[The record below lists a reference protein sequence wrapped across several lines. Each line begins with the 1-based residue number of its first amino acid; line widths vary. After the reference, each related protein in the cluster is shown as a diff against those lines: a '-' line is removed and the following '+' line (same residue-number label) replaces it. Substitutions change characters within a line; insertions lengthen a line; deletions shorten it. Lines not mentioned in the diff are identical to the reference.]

1 MNQGVKNII
10 TLIAVAIG
18 FLLTW
23 QLKTIVGYM
32 LISLVLALIGKPIMQ
47 LLKKPS
53 CKGKKLP
60 NGLRAAVT
68 LLILF
73 MFFSGVFSIFIPL
86 VMEEARILSSI
97 DFDQVSEGLQEPI
110 NDCQNWLHNN
120 HLMNPE
126 NNLEDELLSIF
137 SFTKVGTLFSSIFGM
152 LGNGLIALFS
162 ILFITFFLLKEKYLA
177 NSVITAFT
185 PEDKQENI
193 NNILKNTKELLSRY
207 FIGIIIQIAA
217 ITIIVS
223 TGLSFLGVQY
233 AILIGFLA
241 GLINLIPYIGPIIG
255 GIIGVFIGI
264 STNLDLEFY
273 TELLPLSGKIFL
285 VFAGMQLI
293 DNFVFQP
300 LIFSNSVKA
309 HPLEIFLVVLSSGT
323 IWGITGMIVA
333 IPFYT
338 LFRVAAKE
346 FLSEFKV
353 IEELTKNL

>member
-10 TLIAVAIG
+10 SLIAVAIG
-18 FLLTW
+18 FLLIW
-23 QLKTIVGYM
+23 QLKTIVGYV
-32 LISLVLALIGKPIMQ
+32 LISLVLALIGRPIMQ

-53 CKGKKLP
+53 FKDKKLP
-60 NGLRAAVT
+60 NSLRATIT
-68 LLILF
+68 LLMLF
-73 MFFSGVFSIFIPL
+73 IFFAGVFSLFIPL
-86 VMEEARILSSI
+86 VMEEARIISSI
-97 DFDQVSEGLQEPI
+97 NFEHVIEGLQEPI

-120 HLMNPE
+120 HLMNSE
-126 NNLEDELLSIF
+126 NKLEDELFSIF
-137 SFTKVGTLFSSIFGM
+137 SFTQVGTLFNSIFGI
-152 LGNGLIALFS
+152 LGNSLIAFFS
-162 ILFITFFLLKEKYLA
+162 ILFITFFFLKEKYLV

-207 FIGIIIQIAA
+207 FIGVIVQIAA
-217 ITIIVS
+217 ITLIVS
-223 TGLSFLGVQY
+223 TGLSFLGVQH

-241 GLINLIPYIGPIIG
+241 GVINVIPYIGPIIG
-255 GIIGVFIGI
+255 GIICILIGI
-264 STNLDLEFY
+264 STNLHLDFY
-273 TELLPLSGKIFL
+273 TEILPLSGKIFL
-285 VFAGMQLI
+285 VFAAMQLI

-309 HPLEIFLVVLSSGT
+309 HPLEIFLVVLSAGT
-323 IWGITGMIVA
+323 IWGITGMILA

-353 IEELTKNL
+353 IEQLTKNL

>member
-1 MNQGVKNII
+1 MNQGLKNII
-10 TLIAVAIG
+10 TIIAVAIG
-18 FLLTW
+18 FLLAW
-23 QLKTIVGYM
+23 QLKTIIGYV
-32 LISLVLALIGKPIMQ
+32 LISLVLALIGRPIMQ
-47 LLKKPS
+47 LLKIPS
-53 CKGKKLP
+53 FKGKKLP

-73 MFFSGVFSIFIPL
+73 IFFSGVFSLFIPL

-97 DFDQVSEGLQEPI
+97 NFEHVAEGLQEPI
-110 NDCQNWLHNN
+110 NDCQRWLHNN

-137 SFTKVGTLFSSIFGM
+137 SFTQVGTLFSSIFGM
-152 LGNGLIALFS
+152 LGNSLISLFS

-185 PEDKQENI
+185 PENKQENI

-223 TGLSFLGVQY
+223 TGLSFLGVQH

-241 GLINLIPYIGPIIG
+241 GVINVIPYIGPVIG
-255 GIIGVFIGI
+255 GLIGVLIGI
-264 STNLDLEFY
+264 STNLQLEFY

-285 VFAGMQLI
+285 VFATMQLI
-293 DNFVFQP
+293 DNFIFQP

-309 HPLEIFLVVLSSGT
+309 HPLEIFIVVLSAGT

-338 LFRVAAKE
+338 LFRVVAKE

-353 IEELTKNL
+353 IEQLTKNL

>member
-18 FLLTW
+18 FLLAW
-23 QLKTIVGYM
+23 QLKTIVGYV
-32 LISLVLALIGKPIMQ
+32 LISLVIALIGRPIMQ

-53 CKGKKLP
+53 FKGKKLP
-60 NGLRAAVT
+60 NSLRAAVT

-73 MFFSGVFSIFIPL
+73 MFFSGVFSLFIPL
-86 VMEEARILSSI
+86 VMEEARIISSVNFEHI
-97 DFDQVSEGLQEPI
+97 VEGLQEPI

-126 NNLEDELLSIF
+126 NNLEDELISIF
-137 SFTKVGTLFSSIFGM
+137 SFTQVGTLFSSIFGM

-162 ILFITFFLLKEKYLA
+162 ILFITFFLLKEKYLT

-193 NNILKNTKELLSRY
+193 NNILINTKELLSRY

-217 ITIIVS
+217 ITLIVS
-223 TGLSFLGVQY
+223 TGLSFLGVQH

-241 GLINLIPYIGPIIG
+241 GVINVIPYIGPIIG
-255 GIIGVFIGI
+255 GIIGVLIGI
-264 STNLDLEFY
+264 STNLHLEFY

-309 HPLEIFLVVLSSGT
+309 HPLEIFLLVLSSGT
-323 IWGITGMIVA
+323 LWGITGMIVA

-338 LFRVAAKE
+338 LFRVVAKE

-353 IEELTKNL
+353 IEQLTKNL

>member
-73 MFFSGVFSIFIPL
+73 MFFSGVFSMFIPL

>member
-1 MNQGVKNII
+1 MNQGLKNII
-10 TLIAVAIG
+10 TIVAVAIG
-18 FLLTW
+18 LLLAW
-23 QLKTIVGYM
+23 QLKTIIGYV
-32 LISLVLALIGKPIMQ
+32 LISLVIALIGRPIMQ
-47 LLKKPS
+47 LLKIPS
-53 CKGKKLP
+53 IKGKKLP
-60 NGLRAAVT
+60 NGFMAAVT

-73 MFFSGVFSIFIPL
+73 IFFSGVFSLFIPL

-97 DFDQVSEGLQEPI
+97 NFEHVAEGLQEPI
-110 NDCQNWLHNN
+110 NDCQDWLHDN

-137 SFTKVGTLFSSIFGM
+137 SFTQVGSIFSSIFGM
-152 LGNGLIALFS
+152 LGNSLISLFS
-162 ILFITFFLLKEKYLA
+162 ILFITFFLLKEKYLV

-185 PEDKQENI
+185 PENKQENI

-223 TGLSFLGVQY
+223 TGLSFLEIQHV
-233 AILIGFLA
+233 ILIGFLA
-241 GLINLIPYIGPIIG
+241 GVINVIPYVGPVIG
-255 GIIGVFIGI
+255 GLIGVLIGI
-264 STNLDLEFY
+264 STNLQLEFY

-285 VFAGMQLI
+285 VFATMQLI
-293 DNFVFQP
+293 DNFIFQP

-309 HPLEIFLVVLSSGT
+309 HPLEIFIVVLSAGT

-338 LFRVAAKE
+338 LFRVVAKE

-353 IEELTKNL
+353 IEQLTKNL

>member
-10 TLIAVAIG
+10 TLIAVVIG
-18 FLLTW
+18 FLLIW
-23 QLKTIVGYM
+23 QLKTIVGYV
-32 LISLVLALIGKPIMQ
+32 LISLVLALIGRPIMQ
-47 LLKKPS
+47 LLKTPS
-53 CKGKKLP
+53 FKDKKLP
-60 NGLRAAVT
+60 NGLRAAIT

-73 MFFSGVFSIFIPL
+73 MFFSGVFSLFIPL
-86 VMEEARILSSI
+86 VMEEARIISSI
-97 DFDQVSEGLQEPI
+97 NFENVAEGLKEPI

-126 NNLEDELLSIF
+126 KKLEDELFSIF
-137 SFTKVGTLFSSIFGM
+137 SFTQVGTLFNSIFGI
-152 LGNGLIALFS
+152 LGNSLITLFS
-162 ILFITFFLLKEKYLA
+162 ILFITFFFLKEKYLV

-207 FIGIIIQIAA
+207 FIGVIIQIAS
-217 ITIIVS
+217 ITLVVS
-223 TGLSFLGVQY
+223 TGLSFLGVQH

-241 GLINLIPYIGPIIG
+241 GVINVIPYIGPIIG
-255 GIIGVFIGI
+255 GIIGVLIGI
-264 STNLDLEFY
+264 STNLHLEFY
-273 TELLPLSGKIFL
+273 TEILPLSGKIFL
-285 VFAGMQLI
+285 VFAAMQLI

-309 HPLEIFLVVLSSGT
+309 HPLEIFLVVLSAGT

-338 LFRVAAKE
+338 LFRVSAKE

-353 IEELTKNL
+353 IEQLTKNL

>member
-10 TLIAVAIG
+10 TIVAVTIG
-18 FLLTW
+18 LLLAW
-23 QLKTIVGYM
+23 QLRTIIGYV
-32 LISLVLALIGKPIMQ
+32 LISLVIALIGRPIMQ
-47 LLKKPS
+47 LLKIPS
-53 CKGKKLP
+53 IKGKKLP
-60 NGLRAAVT
+60 NGFMAGFT

-73 MFFSGVFSIFIPL
+73 IFFFGVFSLFIPL

-97 DFDQVSEGLQEPI
+97 NFEHVAEGLKEPI

-126 NNLEDELLSIF
+126 NNLEDELLNIF
-137 SFTKVGTLFSSIFGM
+137 SLTQVRTLFSSIFGM
-152 LGNGLIALFS
+152 LGDSLISLFS

-177 NSVITAFT
+177 NSVIIAFT
-185 PEDKQENI
+185 PEKKQENI
-193 NNILKNTKELLSRY
+193 NNILINTKELLSRY

-223 TGLSFLGVQY
+223 TGLSFLGIQHV
-233 AILIGFLA
+233 ILIGFLA
-241 GLINLIPYIGPIIG
+241 GVINVIPYVGPIIG
-255 GIIGVFIGI
+255 GLIGVLIGI
-264 STNLDLEFY
+264 STNLQLEFY
-273 TELLPLSGKIFL
+273 SELLPLSGKIFL
-285 VFAGMQLI
+285 VFASMQLI
-293 DNFVFQP
+293 DNFIIQP

-309 HPLEIFLVVLSSGT
+309 HPLEIFMVVLSAGT

-338 LFRVAAKE
+338 IFRVVAKE

-353 IEELTKNL
+353 IEQLTKNL

>member
-10 TLIAVAIG
+10 TLIAIAIG
-18 FLLTW
+18 FLLIW

-53 CKGKKLP
+53 FKGKKLP

-73 MFFSGVFSIFIPL
+73 MFFSGVFSMFIPL

-185 PEDKQENI
+185 PEDKQKNI
-193 NNILKNTKELLSRY
+193 NNILINTKELLSRY

-217 ITIIVS
+217 ITIVVS

-255 GIIGVFIGI
+255 GIIGVLIGI
-264 STNLDLEFY
+264 STNLHLEFY
-273 TELLPLSGKIFL
+273 TDLLPLSGKIFL

-293 DNFVFQP
+293 DNFIFQP

-309 HPLEIFLVVLSSGT
+309 HPLEIFLVVLSAGT

>member
-10 TLIAVAIG
+10 TIVAVAIG
-18 FLLTW
+18 LLLAW
-23 QLKTIVGYM
+23 QLKTIIGYV
-32 LISLVLALIGKPIMQ
+32 LISLVLALIGRPIMQ
-47 LLKKPS
+47 LLKIPS
-53 CKGKKLP
+53 IKGKKLP
-60 NGLRAAVT
+60 NGFMAAVT

-73 MFFSGVFSIFIPL
+73 IFFSGIFSLFIPL

-97 DFDQVSEGLQEPI
+97 NFEHVAEGLQEPI

-120 HLMNPE
+120 HLMNPK

-137 SFTKVGTLFSSIFGM
+137 SFTQVGTLFSSIFGM
-152 LGNGLIALFS
+152 LGNSLISLFS

-177 NSVITAFT
+177 NRVITAFT
-185 PEDKQENI
+185 PENKQGNI

-223 TGLSFLGVQY
+223 TGLSFLGIQHV
-233 AILIGFLA
+233 ILIGFLA
-241 GLINLIPYIGPIIG
+241 GVINVIPYVGPVIG
-255 GIIGVFIGI
+255 GLIGVLIGI
-264 STNLDLEFY
+264 STNLQLEFY

-285 VFAGMQLI
+285 VFATMQLI
-293 DNFVFQP
+293 DNFMLQP

-309 HPLEIFLVVLSSGT
+309 HPLEIFIVVLSAGT

-338 LFRVAAKE
+338 LFRVVAKE

-353 IEELTKNL
+353 IEQLTKNL